1 MPTRNDGPVSSADAG
16 SSCID
21 RQTFRAWLTPR
32 IGRSAANGQF
42 EVLLESREPIAPDP
56 YLVQPSPRFASS
68 RVPIGR
74 KYFNCHR
81 LADLSNT
88 ELVIDGRNSVVPG
101 GSSVSRYQLRQP
113 FADMDILVRP
123 IARGQCADHGAAH
136 PWALARFDH
145 RTRGEACGVT
155 GAIWTPNQHGS
166 SAAGDG
172 AIGLASLSGTSQ
184 DKRATVSN
192 SKPEDADAN
201 TLFILCRPGLFL
213 GSDDPELVQREC
225 SVLAWP
231 DRTNRH

>member
-1 MPTRNDGPVSSADAG
+1 VRDLSRLGPDAIDGHLSSSVYFSSLNSPENAAFIHACAQSFPDGPVSSADAE

-88 ELVIDGRNSVVPG
+88 ELVIDGRNPVVPG

-155 GAIWTPNQHGS
+155 GGY
-166 SAAGDG
+166 
-172 AIGLASLSGTSQ
+172 L
-184 DKRATVSN
+184 
-192 SKPEDADAN
+192 
-201 TLFILCRPGLFL
+201 
-213 GSDDPELVQREC
+213 DPEPARKFC
-225 SVLAWP
+225 C
-231 DRTNRH
+231 R